1 MGKPGDPCRALPD
14 RSAFGDVA
22 PHQTRAGCHVTAA
35 IAAYAAIC
43 LAMVFVE
50 LALARRGSADA
61 APAAKFSD
69 QIMVFGTTAAL
80 IIGLVSAALRM
91 GAVAPRGGTLVV
103 GVVLGLAGVALRG
116 FAMSTLGRYYSL
128 TPQVETDQ
136 AIVTRGPYRL
146 IRHPG
151 YAGILLSILGLQL
164 VAGTWVALLA
174 TLFVIVP
181 LPLRIRL
188 EEHMLLEQRGTRYE
202 DYERRT
208 RYRLIPGIY

>member
-1 MGKPGDPCRALPD
+1 MT
-14 RSAFGDVA
+14 V
-22 PHQTRAGCHVTAA
+22 A
-35 IAAYAAIC
+35 IAAYAGIC
-43 LAMVFVE
+43 LAMVSVE

-69 QIMVFGTTAAL
+69 QIMVLGTTAAL
-80 IIGLVSAALRM
+80 IIGLISAALRM
-91 GAVAPRGGTLVV
+91 GAVAPRGVALVV

-128 TPQVETDQ
+128 TPQAETDQ

-164 VAGTWVALLA
+164 IAGTWVALFSM
-174 TLFVIVP
+174 LFVLVP
-181 LPLRIRL
+181 LPVRIRI
-188 EEHMLLEQRGTRYE
+188 EEQLLLEQVGTRYE
-202 DYERRT
+202 DYEHRT
-208 RYRLIPGIY
+208 RYRLLPGIY